1 MRICVASMMALMCT
15 LVAIPTLSAQEAAEE
30 TTQPAESAA
39 AESAAAESAAAESV
53 TGDEFG
59 RLFAELKGILAELGT
74 LQAEFSAADA
84 TQRAEIE
91 TKWKELVKKGD
102 VLEPQLL
109 AAAEKAFTEAPNAD
123 KQVTDLLVSV
133 LRGLQQN
140 DKYEEALRLG
150 KLLIDNK
157 CEDPKAA
164 DAAGIAAY
172 ATSDFETA
180 EKYFA
185 LASKAGDLSRTAQGF
200 LAELP
205 TYKEA
210 WAKEQEIRKAEAEA
224 DDLPRVLMKTN
235 KGDIEIEL
243 FENEAPLAVANFVSL
258 VSDGFYNGLTFHRV
272 LPGFMAQ
279 GGCPKGDGTG
289 GPGYNIPC
297 ECYEPNHR
305 IHFRG
310 SLSMAHAGRDTGG
323 SQFFLTFIP
332 TSHLNGRHTVFGRVI
347 SDMEVLNKLQ
357 RRDPGRPGGP
367 EPDKIIEATVVRKR
381 DHEYK
386 PTKAGE

>member
-1 MRICVASMMALMCT
+1 MRICVASMLALMWT
-15 LVAIPTLSAQEAAEE
+15 FVAIPALSAQEATEE

-39 AESAAAESAAAESV
+39 SA
-53 TGDEFG
+53 GDFG
-59 RLFAELKGILAELGT
+59 KLFAELKEVLTELGT
-74 LQAEFSAADA
+74 LQVEYSAADA
-84 TQRAEIE
+84 EKRAEIDK
-91 TKWKELVKKGD
+91 KWEELIKKGD

-109 AAAEKAFTEAPNAD
+109 AAAEKAYVEAPNAD
-123 KQVTDLLVSV
+123 KQVTELLVNV
-133 LRGLQQN
+133 LRGLQKN
-140 DKYEEALRLG
+140 DNYEEAVRLG
-150 KLLIDNK
+150 KLLMDNQ

-185 LASKAGDLSRTAQGF
+185 LAGKAGDLSKVAQGF

-210 WAKEQEIRKAEAEA
+210 WAKEQEIRQAEAEA

-243 FENEAPLAVANFVSL
+243 FENEAPMAVANFVSL

-279 GGCPKGDGTG
+279 GGCPKGDGLG

-332 TSHLNGRHTVFGRVI
+332 TSHLNGLHTVFGRVI

-357 RRDPGRPGGP
+357 RRQPGGP